1 MSEQRHEPQ
10 ELLESLL
17 SPEEAEAAEAAATP
31 LSSSASTEEAEDVD
45 ALIEE
50 LEALFAE
57 SKRVPFGKKLL
68 VDEDRAMEI
77 VDRLRTALPA
87 EVRQAQRILD
97 EQDRILDMAREQA
110 KRIVNERGLSAQI
123 EAERDRVISSV
134 EQEADRIRSDADTYV
149 RGVLTDLSDR
159 LGKIQSSVTNGIK
172 ALDANTKEETP
183 PAS

>member
-17 SPEEAEAAEAAATP
+17 SPEEAEAADTAIQALP
-31 LSSSASTEEAEDVD
+31 QPDDNEDVD
-45 ALIEE
+45 ALIDE

-68 VDEDRAMEI
+68 VDEERAMEI

-97 EQDRILDMAREQA
+97 EQDQILDMAREQA
-110 KRIVNERGLSAQI
+110 RRIVNERGLSAQI
-123 EAERDRVISSV
+123 EAERERIIASV
-134 EQEADRIRSDADTYV
+134 EQEAERIRNDADVYV
-149 RGVLTDLSDR
+149 RGVLSDLSER
-159 LGKIQSSVTNGIK
+159 LSKIQSSVDNGIK
-172 ALDANTKEETP
+172 ALGTTGEE
-183 PAS
+183 